1 VLRQNVPLIER
12 AIEDLTSVY
21 EIIIAE
27 DGSVDGSPE
36 VCEELRRNNGRI
48 RHLHSSMRVGKG
60 LALKRAFNVAKGDI
74 ILFIDADLS
83 ASLERLPDAVKLIED
98 GYEMV
103 IGSRYIDG
111 ASVNRPLIRTVA
123 SKSYNRFVNLL
134 FRDGVLDHQCGFKLL
149 KRASF
154 RAIMSGIKDNN
165 FFFDTE
171 LIVRAKREKLKIVEW
186 HVDWDEPKDR
196 DSKVKL
202 LRDGLD
208 VGIRA
213 LVLRARLL
221 KRS

>member
-1 VLRQNVPLIER
+1 
-12 AIEDLTSVY
+12 
-21 EIIIAE
+21 
-27 DGSVDGSPE
+27 
-36 VCEELRRNNGRI
+36 
-48 RHLHSSMRVGKG
+48 
-60 LALKRAFNVAKGDI
+60 
-74 ILFIDADLS
+74 
-83 ASLERLPDAVKLIED
+83 
-98 GYEMV
+98 
-103 IGSRYIDG
+103 
-111 ASVNRPLIRTVA
+111 
-123 SKSYNRFVNLL
+123 
-134 FRDGVLDHQCGFKLL
+134 
-149 KRASF
+149 
-154 RAIMSGIKDNN
+154 MSGIKDNN